1 MDKVAA
7 GQLRLV
13 STDIRYGEDWVK
25 AGTPYLVLRQLEELT
40 LDGKPYENNDTPSWV
55 CQMGGN
61 TYNWYEDD
69 VAADRLV
76 VQE

>member
-1 MDKVAA
+1 MNKVSK

-13 STDIRYGEDWVK
+13 SIDIRYGEDWVK
-25 AGTPYLVLRQLEELT
+25 AGTPYLVL
-40 LDGKPYENNDTPSWV
+40 GKDESDWHDPNGESAWR